1 MKLGTL
7 QQAGQ
12 LRHVV
17 IAEWGS
23 QPPVTLDIAKAS
35 VAMGNPWLQGLN
47 MQGIIES
54 GDRALD
60 SIRQLMDWSAQHQ
73 DPSWSESVSTAKWD
87 LPVPARSVICAG
99 RNFGRHKQESLDYW
113 KTQGATGIHFEFPS
127 AFVKLAHTLVP
138 DQARVARP
146 EDVHAFDY
154 EVEAVAVLG
163 SQCHRVSEE
172 NALKHVFGYTVFN
185 DLSAREWQLKEMRNQ
200 MIMMGKNFPG
210 FGPIGPWLVTADEIP
225 DPSKMRVNLRVNGR
239 TLQDESCSDMVFSF
253 PQLISFWSKSG
264 LSAGDM
270 IASGTP
276 EGVALHRKPN
286 AADFYLK
293 PGDVVEAT
301 VDAIGTLTTHI
312 V

>member
-1 MKLGTL
+1 MKLGHF
-7 QQAGQ
+7 QQAGA
-12 LRHVV
+12 LRPVV
-17 IAEWGS
+17 VAQWGS
-23 QPPVTLDIAKAS
+23 QPAVTLDIAKA
-35 VAMGNPWLQGLN
+35 ATAWGNPWLPGLN
-47 MQGIIES
+47 MQAIIEN

-60 SIRQLMDWSAQHQ
+60 SLRQLIDWSAQHQ
-73 DPSWSESVSTAKWD
+73 DPAWSAALSDAQWD
-87 LPVPARSVICAG
+87 LPVPARAVICAG

-127 AFVKLAHTLVP
+127 AFIKMAHTLVP

-163 SQCHRVSEE
+163 GPCYRVTEE

-225 DPSKMRVNLRVNGR
+225 DPSKMRVSLRVNGR
-239 TLQDESCSDMVFSF
+239 TLQDESCADMVFSF
-253 PQLISFWSKSG
+253 PQLIAFWSKSG
-264 LSAGDM
+264 LGAGDM

-286 AADFYLK
+286 ADDFYLK

>member
-1 MKLGTL
+1 MKLGHF
-7 QQAGQ
+7 QQAGA
-12 LRHVV
+12 LCPVV
-17 IAEWGS
+17 VAQWGS
-23 QPPVTLDIAKAS
+23 QPAVTLDIAK
-35 VAMGNPWLQGLN
+35 VAAAWGNPWLQGLN
-47 MQGIIES
+47 MQAIIES

-60 SIRQLMDWSAQHQ
+60 SLRQLIDWSAQHQ
-73 DPSWSESVSTAKWD
+73 DPAWTAALSDAQWD
-87 LPVPARSVICAG
+87 LPVPARAVICAG

-127 AFVKLAHTLVP
+127 AFVKMAHTLVP

-163 SQCHRVSEE
+163 GPCYRVSEE

-225 DPSKMRVNLRVNGR
+225 DPSKMRVSLRVNGR
-239 TLQDESCSDMVFSF
+239 TLQDESCADMVFSF
-253 PQLISFWSKSG
+253 PQLIAFWSKSG
-264 LSAGDM
+264 LGAGDM

-286 AADFYLK
+286 ADDFYLK
-293 PGDVVEAT
+293 PGDVVEAI